1 MKIIWYQPCS
11 SFPQLV
17 CLTEFE
23 TWPRLMLPSLR
34 NDSVQSLM
42 FSTLS
47 PPPISRCFPVLWW
60 CATLY
65 TICQL
70 QHLPLS
76 LSLIFCSASPMTN
89 SNSFPP
95 QGKSCLG
102 AWPNPSNKYTKCF
115 SEIIPVTGNQLA
127 FTARLPAWLSG
138 GSCKCPDVW
147 EPAGRGKGSSA
158 LRRAAPGAGV
168 RCAPPCGTGSE
179 PCQGSPP
186 GSPPLDA
193 ARSAGPSSRGRGG
206 CGALSAPR
214 KELCGCS
221 RSCGAAAGMQRGLRL
236 QCATGGRE

>member
-11 SFPQLV
+11 SFSQLV

-34 NDSVQSLM
+34 NDSVQSLL

-76 LSLIFCSASPMTN
+76 LSLICCSASPMTN
-89 SNSFPP
+89 SNSSPP

-138 GSCKCPDVW
+138 GSCQCPDVW
-147 EPAGRGKGSSA
+147 QPAGRGKGSSA
-158 LRRAAPGAGV
+158 LRCAAPALLCAVHPRAAPAAN
-168 RCAPPCGTGSE
+168 RARDPRLDPRLWMLPAPPRRA
-179 PCQGSPP
+179 PV
-186 GSPPLDA
+186 
-193 ARSAGPSSRGRGG
+193 GRGG

-214 KELCGCS
+214 KERCGCS